1 MGLHG
6 GRNGR
11 CDHDRAHRW
20 HTFRQWHA
28 LPTSRGVPKSLQ
40 LPPGNRTYSSL
51 ALNLYF
57 KGSIIARKSSA
68 ALATPATLSAAR
80 PAPPAGLP
88 APAVVL
94 WNSIC
99 NALPGG
105 FFTAGDLPLLA
116 SYCLAAHQKA
126 TADALV
132 SREGLIVHNK
142 PHAAIKVSMQLA
154 GVMGALA
161 SKLGLCQS
169 SRTRPESATLK
180 KALATGQRPWEG
192 TAAASP
198 FTQ

>member
-1 MGLHG
+1 M
-6 GRNGR
+6 
-11 CDHDRAHRW
+11 
-20 HTFRQWHA
+20 
-28 LPTSRGVPKSLQ
+28 
-40 LPPGNRTYSSL
+40 
-51 ALNLYF
+51 
-57 KGSIIARKSSA
+57 ARKSSA
-68 ALATPATLSAAR
+68 ALATPTTLSAAR

-126 TADALV
+126 TADALAA
-132 SREGLIVHNK
+132 REGLIVHNK
-142 PHAAIKVSMQLA
+142 PRAAIKVSMQLA

-161 SKLGLCQS
+161 SKLRLCQS

-180 KALATGQRPWEG
+180 KALATFQRPWEDAP
-192 TAAASP
+192 TAP
-198 FTQ
+198 TFTQ